1 MVWYQQF
8 EYAISH
14 WLQKAAENI
23 MGCVLCSPGCFSLFR
38 GSSLMDDNVMRRYTT
53 PPTEPQ
59 HYVQYDQGK
68 LALTHIFSELG
79 DYRIGSSNMKK
90 VGVFQQMKINTSK
103 IRPGELLILKKQF
116 FFNIF
121 RRKNLTNINLVLS
134 FFNTRVH

>member
-1 MVWYQQF
+1 
-8 EYAISH
+8 
-14 WLQKAAENI
+14 
-23 MGCVLCSPGCFSLFR
+23 
-38 GSSLMDDNVMRRYTT
+38 MDDNVMRRYTT

-90 VGVFQQMKINTSK
+90 VGVFQQMNINTSK

-134 FFNTRVH
+134 YFNTRVH